1 MGYAKMSKVL
11 FATKCWEKD
20 WQKMLA
26 GGFDRKVESCQYPF
40 DASLLIINNGI
51 SNEGIDALQEAFFFT
66 SKVKNFSNPY
76 ADAELL
82 AVEKAIRYD
91 YLCYVQGDCLIS
103 PASDWVTPAIKT
115 LEENPH
121 ISVVSPASDC
131 NTWHDPK
138 THLDQFFSDHAFLIR
153 VSEFRKPIY
162 DTEGVIPE
170 FPPHGGQSFEHMAAK
185 YLRKAGKYR
194 YIMEDVWV
202 NHPAY

>member
-1 MGYAKMSKVL
+1 M
-11 FATKCWEKD
+11 ATKCWEGD
-20 WQKMLA
+20 WRKMIA
-26 GGFDRKVESCQYPF
+26 GGFDRKAESCQYPF
-40 DASLLIINNGI
+40 DNKTLIINNGDVQWSAFPMDI
-51 SNEGIDALQEAFFFT
+51 QIWPNEFFREPVLKFFELKEANVYALG
-66 SKVKNFSNPY
+66 
-76 ADAELL
+76 ELA
-82 AVEKAIRYD
+82 AVYHAGGYD